1 MGIVAYAT
9 IPILAPQH
17 KANHVY
23 KTLKIGSI
31 TLGGQPDANPALPIG
46 SIFYDGH
53 SIVRDAWAGDFDEK
67 RAAMRLQSVNKA
79 AEQCGLTT
87 GVDIVAA
94 SEEAMEKYIEFVV
107 PRTPLPIMIN
117 GSEAEV
123 RIAGLRKC
131 QELDVLDRVIYASLN
146 EDTEPEELEALQKVR
161 PAGVMVLAANVMNP
175 TPEGAVEM
183 MEETLLP
190 MLAKIGV
197 DVPIVDVGVMD
208 PPSIGLSLRSV
219 RLIKETY
226 GFPAGGAFSN
236 AVFTWPGLRE
246 RGRDALNATLVASA
260 AMFRAYGGDFL
271 HYGIVEKAAVVTQA
285 VAACEV
291 YLGYAAQAY
300 DGATLSK
307 PHPIQH
313 MFK

>member
-1 MGIVAYAT
+1 M
-9 IPILAPQH
+9 
-17 KANHVY
+17 
-23 KTLKIGSI
+23 
-31 TLGGQPDANPALPIG
+31 TLGGPSDSHPAFPVG

-53 SIVRDAWAGDFDEK
+53 SIVRDPWAGEFDAG
-67 RAAMRLQSVNKA
+67 RAETLLQRVNA
-79 AEQCGLTT
+79 VSQMCGLTT

-94 SEEAMEKYIEFVV
+94 SEEAIEKYIEFVV
-107 PRTPLPIMIN
+107 PRTSLPLMIN

-131 QELDVLDRVIYASLN
+131 QDIGILNRTIYASLT
-146 EDTEPEELEALQKVR
+146 EDTEPEELDALQEIR
-161 PAGVMVLAANVMNP
+161 PAAVIVLAANVENP
-175 TPEGAVEM
+175 SPEGSIEI
-183 MEETLLP
+183 MEELLLP

-208 PPSIGLSLRSV
+208 PPSIGLSLRAV

-236 AVFTWPGLRE
+236 AIFTWPGLRE
-246 RGRDALNATLVASA
+246 RGRDALNATLTASA
-260 AMFRAYGGDFL
+260 AIFRAYGGDFL
-271 HYGIVEKAAVVTQA
+271 HYGIVEKVAIATQA

-291 YLGYAAQAY
+291 YLGYAAQMY
-300 DGATLSK
+300 DHVALSD
-307 PHPIQH
+307 PHPLQY